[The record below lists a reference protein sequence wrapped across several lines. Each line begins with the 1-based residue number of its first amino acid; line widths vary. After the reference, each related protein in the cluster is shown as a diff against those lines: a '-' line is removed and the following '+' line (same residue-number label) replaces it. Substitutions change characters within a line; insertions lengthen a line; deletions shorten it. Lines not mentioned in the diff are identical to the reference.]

1 MVVVVVVIVTE
12 VAVVVV
18 PVVVLVLVL
27 RAVCR
32 LYRHPS
38 KKSIKGLQ
46 EAHRLENY

>member
-1 MVVVVVVIVTE
+1 MVVVVLVIVTE

-18 PVVVLVLVL
+18 PVVVLGLVL

-38 KKSIKGLQ
+38 KK
-46 EAHRLENY
+46 A